1 MTHPTA
7 QPTTHTPTPWNLAL
21 QGIILDAENHYPIA
35 TCSPRN
41 FGSTDGPLYPET
53 CLANAAH
60 IVHCVNTYPALLAA
74 LKECI
79 TEEGAYCLNHDSKAL
94 LRGRLASITLLAK
107 QAIALAEGK

>member
-1 MTHPTA
+1 LERRHDHDHDTDHHARDYVVLFHLWTHEDFQGQREEHLPSLSP
-7 QPTTHTPTPWNLAL
+7 QESEGLAM
-21 QGIILDAENHYPIA
+21 DH
-35 TCSPRN
+35 
-41 FGSTDGPLYPET
+41 
-53 CLANAAH
+53 NAAH

-74 LKECI
+74 LRECI